1 MAVFSSFYST
11 LNGYNSLD
19 IQDNDIKVY
28 IFEISVKFRIDWYI
42 TCIGLKKV
50 KIWLNT
56 GGGYFRILTGFI
68 FANDDKFAKINPRE
82 NLYSRK
88 LILAKIYTL
97 KLVLWSFVPILK
109 CENFHFDCLAMKI
122 GERTIATWNVEF
134 YSPRLWSWFFS

>member
-56 GGGYFRILTGFI
+56 WGGNFRILTGFI
-68 FANDDKFAKINPRE
+68 FANDDQFAKINPRE

-88 LILAKIYTL
+88 LILAKIYTFKVISQKKLFHQLL
-97 KLVLWSFVPILK
+97 KYGQ
-109 CENFHFDCLAMKI
+109 D
-122 GERTIATWNVEF
+122 GG
-134 YSPRLWSWFFS
+134 FFFNHEKSVITTDDSISY